1 MTDFLDTLAA
11 DAKATVASGYYAPPR
26 KATIK
31 QASLGTALCAAVAG
45 GKVAV
50 ISEVKAAS
58 PSKGTI
64 RENFDAAEV
73 AKAMVAGGAAG
84 ISVLTEPKHFNGSL
98 ENLRKIR
105 AAVDAPILMKDII
118 VNPLQLSCA
127 SRIGANAV
135 LLIQAVFDRGYC
147 AQSLEAM
154 IAEAHARGL
163 EVLLETHTEDEFK
176 RAQETG
182 ADLIGI
188 NNRSL
193 ATLKIDLQVTKR
205 ILQKNSPNSRL
216 IVSESGINTPADLH
230 RLQKT
235 GANAFLIGSSIM
247 EAGDVESKVK
257 DFVNGYE

>member
-1 MTDFLDTLAA
+1 
-11 DAKATVASGYYAPPR
+11 VASGYYTPPK

-31 QASLGTALCAAVAG
+31 QASLENALCLAVAG

-84 ISVLTEPKHFNGSL
+84 ISVLTEPKHFHGSL
-98 ENLRKIR
+98 ENLRRIR
-105 AAVDAPILMKDII
+105 AAVGVPLLMKDIV

-127 SRIGANAV
+127 SRMGANAV

-147 AQSLEAM
+147 PQSLEAM
-154 IAEAHARGL
+154 IADAHARGL
-163 EVLLETHTEDEFK
+163 EVLLETHTEDEFR
-176 RAQETG
+176 RAQKTG

-188 NNRSL
+188 NNRNL
-193 ATLKIDLQVTKR
+193 ATLKIDLQVTQQ
-205 ILQKNSPNSRL
+205 ILQKNPPNGKL

-235 GANAFLIGSSIM
+235 GADAFLIGSSIM

-257 DFVNGYE
+257 DFVNGYD